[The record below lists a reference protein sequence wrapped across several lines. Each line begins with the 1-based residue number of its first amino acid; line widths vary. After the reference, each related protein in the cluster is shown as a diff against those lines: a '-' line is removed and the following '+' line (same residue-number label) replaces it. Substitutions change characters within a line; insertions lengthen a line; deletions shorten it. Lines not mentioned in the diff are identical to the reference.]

1 MKQLEVK
8 YKTLTHNIERDW
20 VADPIYQRSFESV
33 RSAMANAPILRSPDF
48 SKPFLVL
55 TDCSAYAMGAVLC
68 QLGDD
73 GIEHPVCY
81 ASSTLSECQMKYG
94 ITDREGLAVVWAV
107 RLWRHYLH
115 GSPCVVLTDHSAL
128 TSLMKKQEFTNQR
141 MARYALDLSE
151 FDLTICHRAGAIH
164 HSPDALSRFKMCHDP
179 EVVRQRVIDAWSLS
193 TELALETDL
202 ELGNS
207 DCKT

>member
-1 MKQLEVK
+1 
-8 YKTLTHNIERDW
+8 
-20 VADPIYQRSFESV
+20 
-33 RSAMANAPILRSPDF
+33 
-48 SKPFLVL
+48 
-55 TDCSAYAMGAVLC
+55 MGAVLC
-68 QLGDD
+68 QLDDD

-164 HSPDALSRFKMCHDP
+164 HGPDALSRIKMCHDP
-179 EVVRQRVIDAWSLS
+179 EVVKQRVIDAWSLS

-202 ELGNS
+202 ELGSS
-207 DCKT
+207 DCRYEDSLLFNKEVAEAQLARQIDQAQVDPGDLPEGCSSVRDVLAVLAQSQRVN